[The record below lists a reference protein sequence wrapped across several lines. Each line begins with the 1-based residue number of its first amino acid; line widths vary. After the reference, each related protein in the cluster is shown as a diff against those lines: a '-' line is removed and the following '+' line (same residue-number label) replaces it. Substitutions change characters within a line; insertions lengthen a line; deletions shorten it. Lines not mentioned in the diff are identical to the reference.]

1 VIFVPGLSVDVSV
14 FMSQQFNIARKAK
27 ILAIDDNPENLK
39 LIYDLLTECGYEVI
53 IAKTGESGLVK
64 AERASPDLIL
74 LDVHMPGLDGFET
87 CTRLKQS
94 EKTQDIPIIFLTAV
108 SSTMSTDKVRGLQ
121 IGAVDFIT
129 KPIVTAE
136 VLARV
141 HIHLK
146 LRLANLKLQASNA
159 ELKKEIEER
168 KQIQNA
174 LFLAEKKYTNLVKNT
189 VEGLYEANLK
199 GSYLSANSALVR
211 LLGYDS
217 LGELVQHV
225 KHLNQLY
232 VQPNRWETLVAELET
247 QEILPAFESLV
258 YKKNRQAI
266 WVSENIRAIREVTG
280 ELLYYEATVVDI
292 TLQKLAMEALLFQ
305 RQQTEQLLTNI
316 LPAQI
321 ARRLQQEQNPIADRF
336 DEVSVLFAALIGFPE
351 FADRSEPKMALN
363 ILNHILDRFD
373 RLSSQ
378 HQLERIKTI
387 SDTYMVV
394 GGLPF
399 SHPDSIS
406 AIAQMALEMQAAMV
420 HLNSQLNCDFRLRL
434 GLHLGSV
441 IAGVVDRSKLSYDL
455 WGKTVSIARWME
467 FTGLPG
473 SIQVSAKAFD
483 RLRQNF
489 TLEKRGTTVMADG
502 EELTTYFLQDR
513 HPRSNG
519 GLK

>member
-1 VIFVPGLSVDVSV
+1 
-14 FMSQQFNIARKAK
+14 MSRKFNTERKAK

-39 LIYDLLTECGYEVI
+39 LIYDLLTECEYEVI

-64 AERASPDLIL
+64 AERTSPDLIL
-74 LDVHMPGLDGFET
+74 LDVHMPGMDGFET
-87 CTRLKQS
+87 CTRLKQA
-94 EKTQDIPIIFLTAV
+94 EKTQDIPILFLTAV
-108 SSTMSTDKVRGLQ
+108 SSTMSIDKVRGLQ
-121 IGAVDFIT
+121 IGAVDFIA

-141 HIHLK
+141 NIHLK
-146 LRLANLKLQASNA
+146 LRFANLRLQASNA

-217 LGELVQHV
+217 LAELVQQV

-232 VQPNRWETLVAELET
+232 VQPQRWETIVAALET
-247 QEILPAFESLV
+247 QDILPAFESLV

-266 WVSENIRAIREVTG
+266 WVSENIRAIREVAG

-305 RQQTEQLLTNI
+305 RQQTEQLITNI

-321 ARRLQQEQNPIADRF
+321 ARRLQQEQNPIADRY
-336 DEVSVLFAALIGFPE
+336 DEVCILFAALVGFTE
-351 FADRSEPKMALN
+351 FADLAEPKQALN
-363 ILNHILDRFD
+363 ILNRFFDYFD
-373 RLSSQ
+373 RLTTQ

-387 SDTYMVV
+387 GDTYMVV

-406 AIAQMALEMQAAMV
+406 ETAQMALDMQAAMTR
-420 HLNSQLNCDFRLRL
+420 LNAQLNCNFRLQM
-434 GLHLGSV
+434 GIHLGPA
-441 IAGVVDRSKLSYDL
+441 IAGVVNRAKLSYDL
-455 WGKTVSIARWME
+455 WGKTVSIAREMQS
-467 FTGLPG
+467 TGLPG
-473 SIQVSAKAFD
+473 SIQVSTDVFD
-483 RLRQNF
+483 LLHRHF
-489 TLEKRGTTVMADG
+489 ILEKRSTAVIVDG
-502 EELTTYFLQDR
+502 EELTTYFLQQRLD
-513 HPRSNG
+513 
-519 GLK
+519 